1 MFKHKNGTINNF
13 IIWAHVNKTFST
25 HTTAGEVTNLAQAY
39 MVDAGKE
46 ITFMALYWKC
56 QL

>member
-1 MFKHKNGTINNF
+1 MFKRKR
-13 IIWAHVNKTFST
+13 AHVNKTFST

-46 ITFMALYWKC
+46 ITFHGFILEMSALI
-56 QL
+56 